1 KADHTVTL
9 GSGFNTINLCL
20 GSTTTASSVTI
31 TDFKLG
37 QDVLTYDG
45 QEIDFDRLPNGAS
58 IVTTGIGWELTMQMT
73 GYQPSTVYIT
83 SAPSEEVIYPVEV
96 ISGNIF
102 TPESGYDP
110 RGVFGDEIVES
121 PVTYGSNS
129 QYLTLQ
135 QGNVVGSTV
144 NDTLTGGDGDET
156 FHGGP
161 GDDLIYGGRGNDF
174 IFGGDGNDTLA
185 GGRGVDTIV
194 AGAGDDLISVDFDQ
208 DGYIWTGDGSDTID
222 ITYSRRAMDI
232 YVYDFDFTSD
242 HLKIDGVEIDLS
254 DMGEDF
260 TRTDFLNGQK
270 LTFTGEYARID
281 TDDDGVPD
289 GHLAYNVWLV
299 DADYTLPETLN
310 VDESAYY
317 TGFDSEYDPEDP
329 LARLSEPRGEVL
341 GNGTDIFWNNAQADA
356 NGHDTIWGSAGNDT
370 VNGGGGNEVI
380 YGEAGNDSLLGGIGN
395 DTIYG
400 GDQYD
405 TIRGGDG
412 DDELWGMFN
421 ADRFVFADGFGAD
434 VIMDFDAQNAF
445 EKIDLSGVSAIVGLA
460 DLMANHTSQAGGHVL
475 IDDLAGNT
483 ITLVGVTLGDLDAS
497 DFVF

>member
-1 KADHTVTL
+1 
-9 GSGFNTINLCL
+9 
-20 GSTTTASSVTI
+20 
-31 TDFKLG
+31 
-37 QDVLTYDG
+37 
-45 QEIDFDRLPNGAS
+45 
-58 IVTTGIGWELTMQMT
+58 
-73 GYQPSTVYIT
+73 
-83 SAPSEEVIYPVEV
+83 
-96 ISGNIF
+96 
-102 TPESGYDP
+102 
-110 RGVFGDEIVES
+110 
-121 PVTYGSNS
+121 
-129 QYLTLQ
+129 
-135 QGNVVGSTV
+135 
-144 NDTLTGGDGDET
+144 
-156 FHGGP
+156 
-161 GDDLIYGGRGNDF
+161 
-174 IFGGDGNDTLA
+174 
-185 GGRGVDTIV
+185 
-194 AGAGDDLISVDFDQ
+194 
-208 DGYIWTGDGSDTID
+208 
-222 ITYSRRAMDI
+222 MDI

-242 HLKIDGVEIDLS
+242 HLKIDGVEINLS

-412 DDELWGMFN
+412 DDRVWGGNGRDLASLGNGNDVFWDNGQNDVHGHDTIWGGAGNDTVNGGGGNEVIYGEAGNDSLLGGIGNDTIYGGDQYDTIIGGAGDDELWGMFN

-445 EKIDLSGVSAIVGLA
+445 EKIDLSGVSVIVGLA